1 MNWNLRYASD
11 KKPRTW
17 INIPKEPQS
26 SIDWNEWS
34 SHKLPTVP
42 QGKKVTGFSGEINTD
57 FFFDGGTTGGSNY
70 TLGSDGSYTKTL
82 SPKAQETYKT
92 TRPDSYKNL
101 DTQGRYTE
109 NWENTVFIDPRHS
122 GIGHFI
128 KHNQPAAEKQS
139 DGSFRYKAHGLIKGM
154 PEEHII
160 SRDSTSPEAAFGT
173 YYIPKN
179 HISTTPFVGA
189 IPFQHGRVTF
199 ADGSTKNSQH
209 KGNAV
214 GEVKYQ

>member
-42 QGKKVTGFSGEINTD
+42 QGKKVTGFSGEINTSIL
-57 FFFDGGTTGGSNY
+57 DGSTTGGSNY

-82 SPKAQETYKT
+82 SPKAQETYRT
-92 TRPDSYKNL
+92 NRPNSYKNL
-101 DTQGRYTE
+101 DPQGRYTE

-128 KHNQPAAEKQS
+128 EHNQPAAEKQS
-139 DGSFRYKAHGLIKGM
+139 DGSFKYKAYGLIKGM

-160 SRDSTSPEAAFGT
+160 SRDSKSPEAAFGT

-189 IPFQHGRVTF
+189 IPFQHGKVTL
-199 ADGSTKNSQH
+199 AYGSTKNAQH
-209 KGNAV
+209 EGNAV